1 MSRFHERKLIEKS
14 DPHLLETPSRFQ
26 TYGNSNLNLFR
37 IEMAL
42 KYLSGIDN
50 DNKLFYSRLQSSC
63 IVMSYEQ
70 S

>member
-26 TYGNSNLNLFR
+26 TYGNSNVNLFR
-37 IEMAL
+37 IEIAL

-50 DNKLFYSRLQSSC
+50 DNKPFYFRLQSSC
-63 IVMSYEQ
+63 IGMSYEQ